1 MMFSSHKV
9 IVDAEDP
16 PVISALGACTVTS
29 PAPSVHRR
37 GPSEWHLLR
46 SRLPR
51 RAGHQ
56 ISSSSNS
63 KSAAMVVMQPA
74 PLAGPIVDGRLGQIT
89 AQST

>member
-1 MMFSSHKV
+1 MMFSLHKV

-16 PVISALGACTVTS
+16 PVDSALGACTATS
-29 PAPSVHRR
+29 PAPSVHSR

-56 ISSSSNS
+56 IFSSSNS
-63 KSAAMVVMQPA
+63 KSAALVVMHPA
-74 PLAGPIVDGRLGQIT
+74 PLAGPIVDGRLGQIS
-89 AQST
+89 A